1 MIKSD
6 YKCLLVNLPL
16 FENFN
21 QNDLDLLLNSKDVK
35 IASYSKDEIIFM
47 EDDICLNLSIILKGN
62 VEIQKV
68 DPSGKLLSVASL
80 KAGDIFGEN
89 LLFGDRNIYPMTV
102 ATKSESLVLH
112 ISKDVVA
119 VLCQQNLEFLYSF
132 LNLLSNKAIALSS
145 KIKQVTLKTIRQKI
159 CEFLYSEYSHPNNK
173 ISLKMS
179 KQEWAYNLGVQR
191 PSLSRELIKLKEDGI
206 IDYEKDYVLILNVQ
220 ALKENI

>member
-6 YKCLLVNLPL
+6 YKCLLVNLHL

-21 QNDLDLLLNSKDVK
+21 QNDFDLLLNSKDVK

-80 KAGDIFGEN
+80 KTDDIFGEN

-132 LNLLSNKAIALSS
+132 LNLLSNKAMALSS

-159 CEFLYSEYSHPNNK
+159 CEFLYSEYSHSNNK
-173 ISLKMS
+173 IPLKMS

>member
-21 QNDLDLLLNSKDVK
+21 QNDLDLLLNSEDVK

-159 CEFLYSEYSHPNNK
+159 CEFLYSEYSHSNNK

>member
-159 CEFLYSEYSHPNNK
+159 CEFLYSEYSHSNNK

>member
-21 QNDLDLLLNSKDVK
+21 QNDLDLLLNSKYVK

>member
-47 EDDICLNLSIILKGN
+47 EDDMCLNLSIILKGN

-80 KAGDIFGEN
+80 KTGDIFGEN

-102 ATKSESLVLH
+102 ATKSDSLVLH

-132 LNLLSNKAIALSS
+132 LNLLSNKAMALSS

-159 CEFLYSEYSHPNNK
+159 CEFLYSEYSHSNNK

>member
-6 YKCLLVNLPL
+6 CKCLLMNLPL
-16 FENFN
+16 FESFN
-21 QNDLDLLLNSKDVK
+21 QNDLDILLNSKDVK
-35 IASYSKDEIIFM
+35 IISYCKDEIIFM

-62 VEIQKV
+62 IEIQKV

-80 KAGDIFGEN
+80 KTGDVFGEN
-89 LLFGDRNIYPMTV
+89 LLFGDKNIYPMTV
-102 ATKSESLVLH
+102 STKSESLVLH
-112 ISKDVVA
+112 ISKDLVA
-119 VLCQQNLEFLYSF
+119 VLCQQNLDFLYSF
-132 LNLLSNKAIALSS
+132 LRILSNKAIALSS

-159 CEFLYSEYSHPNNK
+159 CEFLYNEYSHSNNK
-173 ISLKMS
+173 IPLNMS

-220 ALKENI
+220 ELKENI

>member
-6 YKCLLVNLPL
+6 YKCLLVNLHL

-21 QNDLDLLLNSKDVK
+21 QNDFDLLLNSKDVK

-80 KAGDIFGEN
+80 KTDDIFGEN

-132 LNLLSNKAIALSS
+132 LNLLSNKAMALSS

-159 CEFLYSEYSHPNNK
+159 CEFLYSEYSHSNNK
-173 ISLKMS
+173 IPLKMS

-206 IDYEKDYVLILNVQ
+206 IDYEKNYVLILNVQ

>member
-6 YKCLLVNLPL
+6 YKCLLINLPL
-16 FENFN
+16 FESFN
-21 QNDLDLLLNSKDVK
+21 QNDLDTLLNSKDVK

-80 KAGDIFGEN
+80 KNGDVFGEN
-89 LLFGDRNIYPMTV
+89 LLFGDRNMYPMTV

-112 ISKDVVA
+112 ISQDVVA
-119 VLCQQNLEFLYSF
+119 ILCQQNLEFLYSF
-132 LNLLSNKAIALSS
+132 LRILSNKAIALSS

-159 CEFLYSEYSHPNNK
+159 CEFLYKEYSFSNNK
-173 ISLKMS
+173 IPLKMS
-179 KQEWAYNLGVQR
+179 KQEWAYKLGVQR

-206 IDYEKDYVLILNVQ
+206 IAYEKDYVLILNVQ
-220 ALKENI
+220 ALKQNI

>member
-16 FENFN
+16 FKNFN

-159 CEFLYSEYSHPNNK
+159 CEFLYSEYSHSNNK

>member
-1 MIKSD
+1 M
-6 YKCLLVNLPL
+6 
-16 FENFN
+16 
-21 QNDLDLLLNSKDVK
+21 
-35 IASYSKDEIIFM
+35 
-47 EDDICLNLSIILKGN
+47 
-62 VEIQKV
+62 
-68 DPSGKLLSVASL
+68 
-80 KAGDIFGEN
+80 
-89 LLFGDRNIYPMTV
+89 
-102 ATKSESLVLH
+102 
-112 ISKDVVA
+112 VA

-132 LNLLSNKAIALSS
+132 LNLLSNKAMALSS

-159 CEFLYSEYSHPNNK
+159 CEFLYSEYSHSNNK